1 MRKKIKNAARLIVV
15 FMILATSIKCQ
26 KDDDL
31 GQVNDNTLLSAK
43 QWFKNY
49 EAEGSNFELFQ
60 NLNYDWNNAEITN
73 SEDGTKT
80 IIVPINEIKKDQAE
94 NWEQKLYI
102 YKLSE
107 NNYEALLFEIYPDSK
122 NTDVDKSL
130 IDSGIFNGYIAA
142 WDLKKSFVKA
152 AKFENG
158 KVVENG
164 IINVFSKSKKMTNKA
179 PGMAPCPAGTF
190 CEDGGSGGDDTGT
203 QLKEVVVNNNYQD
216 PGTGYIIIYNT
227 GSGSTPTTDTGTGPY
242 TNHGT
247 GAQGGDTTNTTTAN
261 PCDKIKTQMAI
272 ANITAKIDEL
282 KKKTNLKVESGYSQS
297 KQGPFT
303 AITGTSSTDNAD
315 KMNFQPDANTVGYI
329 HTHLDPYDKVMAN
342 GDIDPVEPI
351 KIFSPKD
358 VRMFLILVLNANR
371 YSIPINDVYGTM
383 VSSTGI
389 YQLRFTGNIADV
401 SAKASS
407 ITWDEAFDKTYKEIM
422 KKNSLEQGFLKFL
435 NEQIGIKG
443 IELYKIENS
452 GNSKKVLDNTGKVAT
467 INCN

>member
-1 MRKKIKNAARLIVV
+1 MRKKFKNAARLIVV
-15 FMILATSIKCQ
+15 FMILATCTKCQ

-31 GQVNDNTLLSAK
+31 GQANDKTLLSAK

-49 EAEGSNFELFQ
+49 ETEGSNYALFQ
-60 NLNYDWNNAEITN
+60 NLDYNWSDAAITN

-80 IIVPINEIKKDQAE
+80 IIVPINEVKKDPTE

-102 YKLSE
+102 YKLAE
-107 NNYEALLFEIYPDSK
+107 NNYEASLIEIYPDK
-122 NTDVDKSL
+122 NNTDPDSSL
-130 IDSGIFNGYIAA
+130 IESEIFTGYISVG
-142 WDLKKSFVKA
+142 DLKKGFLKV

-158 KVVENG
+158 KLVENG
-164 IINVFSKSKKMTNKA
+164 IINLRSKNKTAKA
-179 PGMAPCPAGTF
+179 PSNQVPCPVGTD
-190 CEDGGSGGDDTGT
+190 CDTDIPGGGT
-203 QLKEVVVNNNYQD
+203 PLKEVVVNNNYQN
-216 PGTGYIIIYNT
+216 PGTGYIIIYNNSGGGYT
-227 GSGSTPTTDTGTGPY
+227 GDTTGGY

-247 GAQGGDTTNTTTAN
+247 GTGTGESGDNANNTNN
-261 PCDKIKTQMAI
+261 PCDKIKAQMLI
-272 ANITAKIDEL
+272 VNITAKIDEL
-282 KKKTNLKVESGYSQS
+282 KKKTNLKVETGYSQS

-315 KMNFQPDANTVGYI
+315 KMNFQPDSNTVGYI

-342 GDIDPVEPI
+342 RDIDPVEPI

-401 SAKASS
+401 SVKGSS
-407 ITWDEAFDKTYKEIM
+407 ITWDEGLDKIYKEIM
-422 KKNSLEQGFLKFL
+422 KKNSLEEGFLKFL
-435 NEQIGIKG
+435 NQQIGING